1 MSFQIT
7 NKKENLISA
16 ITENLEWVL
25 KTEQMISIKKEIKD
39 EFGVE
44 QYQSQKESLLTDLK
58 EFYKELNIEVE
69 FKMAIK

>member
-7 NKKENLISA
+7 TKKEDLIRA

-25 KTEQMISIKKEIKD
+25 RTEQMISLKKEIKD
-39 EFGVE
+39 DFGLE
-44 QYQSQKESLLTDLK
+44 QYQIQKENLLGDLTDLYA
-58 EFYKELNIEVE
+58 EINVRVE